1 MKAERCLGQVMKNCS
16 RGLPYWFL
24 RSGVLCLAAC
34 VSRQPLAAQ
43 TVMAGSGPGGQVRI
57 LNTDAAVLELGEKRN
72 DLPCTVSPVKPVLG
86 FDLKFHGGYEVSVPL
101 RELAGAEN
109 QLTIIFR
116 VTYEGRKNA
125 PLMFSHRIRVPAIED
140 DAKGEAYLQGNF
152 DLGEGVY
159 HVDWLMRDRAERV
172 CSDSWDIEAVL
183 PPKERTIQVALA
195 PGEIQ
200 GSDVEPFREE
210 PPVSRAQEGPP
221 LSVKVLI
228 NFAPQNSRSATLQPL
243 DTAALVSILRSI
255 SREPRIGKFSVIAF
269 NLQEQKVVCRQ
280 DGAERIDFPALGKA
294 LESLKLGTVDLRRLS
309 DKHGDTQFL
318 TDLIKREAVVDGQ
331 ADALIFAGPKAL
343 LDENVPED
351 ALKELGD
358 LSYPVF
364 YMNYN
369 LEPQRTPWRDS
380 IGHAVKFL
388 KGYEYT
394 ISRPKDLWFAVT
406 EMVSRIVKSRQERSA
421 AAAAPTQ

>member
-1 MKAERCLGQVMKNCS
+1 MKNCS
-16 RGLPYWFL
+16 RGLPYWVL
-24 RSGVLCLAAC
+24 QSGVLCLAAC

-43 TVMAGSGPGGQVRI
+43 TVMAGSGPGGHVRI

-86 FDLKFHGGYEVSVPL
+86 FDLKFHGGYEVTVPL
-101 RELAGAEN
+101 RELSGAEN

-116 VTYEGRKNA
+116 VTYAGRKNA
-125 PLMFSHRIRVPAIED
+125 PLMFSHRIGVPAIGEN
-140 DAKGEAYLQGNF
+140 AKGDAYLQGNF

-159 HVDWLMRDRAERV
+159 HIDWLMRDRAERV
-172 CSDSWDIEAVL
+172 CSDYWDVEAVL
-183 PPKERTIQVALA
+183 PPKEKTIQVALA
-195 PGEIQ
+195 PGDIQ
-200 GSDVEPFREE
+200 GSDVEPFKEE
-210 PPVSRAQEGPP
+210 PPVSRMQEGPP

-255 SREPRIGKFSVIAF
+255 SREPRIGKFSLIAF

-280 DGAERIDFPALGKA
+280 DSAERIDFPALGKA

-318 TDLIKREAVVDGQ
+318 TDLIKREIVVAGQ
-331 ADALIFAGPKAL
+331 PDALIFAGPKAL
-343 LDENVPED
+343 LDANIPD
-351 ALKELGD
+351 GALKELGD
-358 LSYPVF
+358 LNYPVF

-380 IGHAVKFL
+380 IGHAVKAL

-394 ISRPKDLWFAVT
+394 ISRPRDLWFAVT
-406 EMVSRIVKSRQERSA
+406 EMVSLIVKSRQEKSA

>member
-1 MKAERCLGQVMKNCS
+1 MKNCS
-16 RGLPYWFL
+16 RSLSYRFL
-24 RSGVLCLAAC
+24 QGGFLCLATCAC
-34 VSRQPLAAQ
+34 GVPLAAQ
-43 TVMAGSGPGGQVRI
+43 SVMAGSGPGGQVRI
-57 LNTDAAVLELGEKRN
+57 LNTDAAVLELGEKRT

-86 FDLKFHGGYEVSVPL
+86 FDLKFHAGYEVSVPL
-101 RELAGAEN
+101 RELAGPEN
-109 QLTIIFR
+109 QLTMVFR
-116 VTYEGRKNA
+116 VTYEGRKDA
-125 PLMFSHRIRVPAIED
+125 PMMFSHRIRVPGIEE

-159 HVDWLMRDRAERV
+159 HIDWLMRDRAERV
-172 CSDSWDIEAVL
+172 CADYWDIEAVL
-183 PPKERTIQVALA
+183 PPKEKTIQVALA
-195 PGEIQ
+195 PGTVQ
-200 GSDVEPFREE
+200 GSDVEPFKEE
-210 PPVSRAQEGPP
+210 PPVSRTQDAPP

-269 NLQEQKVVCRQ
+269 NLQEQRVVSRQ

-294 LESLKLGTVDLRRLS
+294 LESLKLGTVDLRRLG

-318 TDLIKREAVVDGQ
+318 ANLIKREIGETTQ
-331 ADALIFAGPKAL
+331 PDALIFAGPKAL

-351 ALKELGD
+351 ALKGLGN
-358 LSYPVF
+358 LNYPVF

-369 LEPQRTPWRDS
+369 ADPQKTPWRDS
-380 IGHAVKFL
+380 IGHAVRFF

-406 EMVSRIVKSRQERSA
+406 EMVSRIVKSKQERSA
-421 AAAAPTQ
+421 ASVAPTQ